1 MSRPS
6 WFPLLL
12 GIWSVQEE
20 STTTPFCVDEL
31 SFQPTYDGVL
41 LQSKSSTSTTPSTT
55 TTATSST
62 NLDDDTNV
70 QICTTGS
77 SSSTGFDDLPLY
89 GKVNNKCTF
98 HQDSSTTTLM
108 FHSIDHA
115 NDRFPP
121 SFQRIREQYQTLFL
135 NNKNSIHIIG
145 DSHQRYM
152 YAGLVDLANHNC
164 MCVLL
169 IPIIVV
175 IIIIIIICQHSSR
188 LNLLSFIYYVCACVC
203 RFKRIY

>member
-1 MSRPS
+1 MNVCPMNFSNRISLKILNIIPNERSGISPVQNEPPFMVSASSRY
-6 WFPLLL
+6 L
-12 GIWSVQEE
+12 IWSVQEE

-135 NNKNSIHIIG
+135 NNKKSIHIIG

-164 MCVLL
+164 M
-169 IPIIVV
+169 
-175 IIIIIIICQHSSR
+175 
-188 LNLLSFIYYVCACVC
+188 
-203 RFKRIY
+203 